1 MSKSISRTQ
10 NSVVFFELP
19 ADTPERAKKFYEKTF
34 GWRIAHNPALDIYMV
49 GTAESDA
56 RGRSTEPGAI
66 NGLMSKRTNA
76 DATTCLTI
84 DVSDIDSAIEG
95 VKKNGGTI
103 VQQKF
108 EVPGTG
114 SAAYFKDTEGN
125 RVLLFQCFITKSF
138 HP

>member
-1 MSKSISRTQ
+1 MSKTESQMR

-49 GTAESDA
+49 GTAASDE

-84 DVSDIDSAIEG
+84 GVADIDSAIES
-95 VKKNGGTI
+95 VKKNGGRI

-114 SAAYFKDTEGN
+114 FAAYFKDTEGN
-125 RVLLFQCFITKSF
+125 RVLLFQRQG
-138 HP
+138 